1 MSSLPQT
8 HNALSRAERSRLV
21 RSNRKLQ
28 ALLGEAP
35 QVIEAAVSQSR
46 LGPAHAPASTESE
59 CDSSPAPPSPSPIAH
74 ASSLTGPPSSFTA
87 RRHMAPTDASDP
99 PRPRLFLHLEPPSP
113 AALTHKHTLSFS
125 STVSLPSPSTPCTPL
140 SPTTNTASST
150 PSRELGPSTKD
161 LRRRHAAK
169 LARTLGE
176 NIAPELVSE
185 PALRPSLMRAASSNT
200 LAPGLARPSLLR
212 AASTGRSVRAERER
226 PTVLSLF
233 SPTPTEEVDAAMV
246 SLPALARSAPPRAG
260 KGTTIKRSFSTATRA
275 PLAHRPKMHRR
286 GGSESLAS
294 DALEKDA
301 HEMAAG
307 VQILT
312 AVRLDLQSG
321 KRRKEK
327 EWSGEWNLE
336 MEAVARRLRSLK

>member
-28 ALLGEAP
+28 ALLGETP

-59 CDSSPAPPSPSPIAH
+59 RDSSPVPPSPSPIAH
-74 ASSLTGPPSSFTA
+74 PSSLTAPQSSFTA

-99 PRPRLFLHLEPPSP
+99 GRPRLFLHLEPPSA
-113 AALTHKHTLSFS
+113 AALTHKHTLSS
-125 STVSLPSPSTPCTPL
+125 SLSLPSPSTPCTPL

-185 PALRPSLMRAASSNT
+185 PALRPSLLCAAST
-200 LAPGLARPSLLR
+200 APGLARPSLFR

-233 SPTPTEEVDAAMV
+233 SPTPTEGADAATV
-246 SLPALARSAPPRAG
+246 SLPALGRTSPRRAG
-260 KGTTIKRSFSTATRA
+260 KGTTIKRSFSTATRT
-275 PLAHRPKMHRR
+275 PLAHSRKMHRR

-294 DALEKDA
+294 EALEKDA

-327 EWSGEWNLE
+327 EWSGEWNRE